1 MSDDEGNN
9 GLFHRFSCAN
19 PFHTIKFF
27 VFCQSFLQ
35 LTQLMTSSYMRS
47 TISTIEKRFGL
58 SSQTSGLLVSFNE
71 VGNTLL
77 IIFVSYF
84 GSRVHRPRFIGYGAI
99 LVALSGLI
107 TSLPHFLIGPYEYD
121 RTISETSSNL
131 TDMCLPGHKGT
142 SVSEVCTSQVERSS
156 MVLGLLF
163 LGQTLLGIGGVPIQ
177 PFGISYIDDFASK
190 SNSPLYI
197 GILFATTTMGPALAF
212 IVGSVM
218 LRFYVDIDK
227 FSAAEIHI
235 NNKDPRWV
243 GAWWLGFILT
253 ASIVAIS
260 SIPYFFFP
268 RELPKEEEVPRKTI
282 AEMAKAELKEELRI
296 KHREV
301 ESLPLKQFI
310 KLFPMIFFRTIKNPI
325 FAVVIFALFNL
336 SGMIA
341 GLATFMAKFLEQQF
355 TLTASLANMIIGAVQ
370 LPSGMMGIILGG
382 AIMKNC
388 HLSLRYATIMCIFG
402 LALCVLFDIPLLF
415 LGCPTHAVAGLDP
428 SGSSG
433 PEQLFADCNRQCNCS
448 SSGFNPVCG
457 QNNIEYVTPC
467 FAGCSGL
474 KYNAQAKKILNYTMC
489 NCIIVDGAL
498 GYAVPG
504 SCGGQCSRFLLP
516 FVMITCISGFMACL
530 SHTPAF
536 VMVLRS
542 VKPEDKSFAIGIQF
556 MLLRVL
562 AWLPAPVLYGSAID
576 MSCLLWQMKCKK
588 RAACRYYNNTAFRQ
602 RYIGIQIVYE
612 FSCLVAFCVLYY
624 LFQRQEKQEQEEM
637 SRDVSSQVS
646 TETRT

>member
-1 MSDDEGNN
+1 
-9 GLFHRFSCAN
+9 
-19 PFHTIKFF
+19 
-27 VFCQSFLQ
+27 
-35 LTQLMTSSYMRS
+35 MTSSYMRS

-268 RELPKEEEVPRKTI
+268 RELPKEYRVYN
-282 AEMAKAELKEELRI
+282 
-296 KHREV
+296 H
-301 ESLPLKQFI
+301 PLLFPFPVAV
-310 KLFPMIFFRTIKNPI
+310 FPMIFFRTIKNPI

-474 KYNAQAKKILNYTMC
+474 KYNAQAKKIL
-489 NCIIVDGAL
+489 V
-498 GYAVPG
+498 
-504 SCGGQCSRFLLP
+504 SR
-516 FVMITCISGFMACL
+516 
-530 SHTPAF
+530 
-536 VMVLRS
+536 
-542 VKPEDKSFAIGIQF
+542 KS
-556 MLLRVL
+556 
-562 AWLPAPVLYGSAID
+562 
-576 MSCLLWQMKCKK
+576 
-588 RAACRYYNNTAFRQ
+588 
-602 RYIGIQIVYE
+602 
-612 FSCLVAFCVLYY
+612 
-624 LFQRQEKQEQEEM
+624 
-637 SRDVSSQVS
+637 
-646 TETRT
+646 

>member
-1 MSDDEGNN
+1 MPENEGN
-9 GLFHRFSCAN
+9 GLFKRLSCAN
-19 PFHTIKFF
+19 PFHTVKFF
-27 VFCQSFLQ
+27 VFCQSLLQ
-35 LTQLMTSSYMRS
+35 LTQLMTSGYMRS

-58 SSQTSGLLVSFNE
+58 SSQTSGLLASFNE

-84 GSRVHRPRFIGYGAI
+84 GSRVHRPRFIGYGAL
-99 LVALSGLI
+99 LVALSGII
-107 TSLPHFLIGPYEYD
+107 TSLPHFLMGPYEYD
-121 RTISETSSNL
+121 RTISDSRNL
-131 TDMCLPGHKGT
+131 TDMCLPGEKHP
-142 SVSEVCTSQVERSS
+142 SVSEVCTSHVERNAL
-156 MVLGLLF
+156 VVGLLF
-163 LGQTLLGIGGVPIQ
+163 LGQTMLGVGGVPIQ
-177 PFGISYIDDFASK
+177 PFGISYIDDFASTT
-190 SNSPLYI
+190 NSPLYI
-197 GILFATTTMGPALAF
+197 GILFATTTMGPAIAF
-212 IVGSVM
+212 ILGSIM

-268 RELPKEEEVPRKTI
+268 RELPKEEEAPRKNI
-282 AEMAKAELKEELRI
+282 AEMTKADLKEELKI
-296 KHREV
+296 KPREA
-301 ESLPLKQFI
+301 EDLPLGQFI
-310 KLFPMIFFRTIKNPI
+310 KMFPVIFFRNIKNPI
-325 FAVVIFALFNL
+325 FVVLIFALVNL

-355 TLTASLANMIIGAVQ
+355 TLTASLANMIIGTIQ
-370 LPSGMMGIILGG
+370 LPSGMLGIILGG

-388 HLSLRYATIMCIFG
+388 HLSLRYATIMSIFG
-402 LALCVLFDIPLLF
+402 LGFCVLFDIPLLF

-433 PEQLFADCNRQCNCS
+433 PEQLFANCNRQCNCS
-448 SSGFNPVCG
+448 SSAFNPVCG

-474 KYNAQAKKILNYTMC
+474 NYNAKAQKILNYTMC

-498 GYAVPG
+498 GYARPG
-504 SCGGQCSRFLLP
+504 TCGGQCSHFLLP

-536 VMVLRS
+536 IMVLR
-542 VKPEDKSFAIGIQF
+542 
-556 MLLRVL
+556 
-562 AWLPAPVLYGSAID
+562 
-576 MSCLLWQMKCKK
+576 
-588 RAACRYYNNTAFRQ
+588 
-602 RYIGIQIVYE
+602 
-612 FSCLVAFCVLYY
+612 
-624 LFQRQEKQEQEEM
+624 
-637 SRDVSSQVS
+637 
-646 TETRT
+646 

>member
-1 MSDDEGNN
+1 SRACRLSSWNRSHDN
-9 GLFHRFSCAN
+9 
-19 PFHTIKFF
+19 
-27 VFCQSFLQ
+27 FLQ

-121 RTISETSSNL
+121 RTISGEDFLCINL

-268 RELPKEEEVPRKTI
+268 RELPKEETREKIIQDTLIKFEKGRK
-282 AEMAKAELKEELRI
+282 L
-296 KHREV
+296 V
-301 ESLPLKQFI
+301 FI
-310 KLFPMIFFRTIKNPI
+310 VAVFPMIFFRTIKNPI

-428 SGSSG
+428 SGRSG
-433 PEQLFADCNRQCNCS
+433 VPKLRPPPQEQLFADCNRQCNCS

-474 KYNAQAKKILNYTMC
+474 KYNAQAKKIL
-489 NCIIVDGAL
+489 V
-498 GYAVPG
+498 
-504 SCGGQCSRFLLP
+504 SR
-516 FVMITCISGFMACL
+516 
-530 SHTPAF
+530 
-536 VMVLRS
+536 
-542 VKPEDKSFAIGIQF
+542 KS
-556 MLLRVL
+556 
-562 AWLPAPVLYGSAID
+562 
-576 MSCLLWQMKCKK
+576 
-588 RAACRYYNNTAFRQ
+588 
-602 RYIGIQIVYE
+602 
-612 FSCLVAFCVLYY
+612 
-624 LFQRQEKQEQEEM
+624 
-637 SRDVSSQVS
+637 
-646 TETRT
+646 